1 MYCVIRKKKKVLNTH
16 ELSESSDS
24 HPSVVFPYV
33 APCQPSLLA
42 EMATGRNPSS
52 SVVPYPHPPTLTLP
66 AKKLIPACR
75 FRFLPI
81 PESVWFFYPSGNPY
95 PIAYPS

>member
-1 MYCVIRKKKKVLNTH
+1 MYCVIRKKKVLNTH

-24 HPSVVFPYV
+24 HPSVVSEMVFPYV

-42 EMATGRNPSS
+42 EMVTGRNPSS
-52 SVVPYPHPPTLTLP
+52 SAVPYPHPPTLTLP

-81 PESVWFFYPSGNPY
+81 PVFARVFLPVG
-95 PIAYPS
+95 